1 MAFSVRVLLF
11 ATARE
16 AVGRKELR
24 LDVDATGAPVAELL
38 ARLRVEYPRL
48 APVARSCRVVLN
60 GRFLDG
66 PGAVVA
72 HPGDELALHPP
83 YSGG

>member
-1 MAFSVRVLLF
+1 MMTATVRVLLF

-24 LDVDATGAPVAELL
+24 LPVAAGGVPVAELL
-38 ARLRVEYPRL
+38 ILLGSEYPRL
-48 APVARSCRVVLN
+48 ARVARTCRVVLN
-60 GRFLDG
+60 GRFIEG
-66 PGAVVA
+66 RGAVA
-72 HPGDELALHPP
+72 RPGDELALHPP

>member
-1 MAFSVRVLLF
+1 MATTVRVLLF

-24 LDVDATGAPVAELL
+24 LPVVAGGVPVAELL
-38 ARLRVEYPRL
+38 LLLGRDYPRL
-48 APVARSCRVVLN
+48 ATVARTCRVVLN
-60 GRFLDG
+60 GRFVDG
-66 PGAVVA
+66 RGAVA
-72 HPGDELALHPP
+72 RPGDELALHPP

>member
-1 MAFSVRVLLF
+1 MAGSVRVLFF

-24 LDVDATGAPVAELL
+24 LAVAPGGAPVAELL
-38 ARLRVEYPRL
+38 ARLTVEHPRL
-48 APVARSCRVVLN
+48 AGVARTCRVVLN

-66 PGAVVA
+66 TATVVR
-72 HPGDELALHPP
+72 PGDELALHPP